1 MENSLC
7 PQRPTSSLTL
17 SLFQSSDFSSQEST
31 QCILLLPTADTMVY
45 ALLIHQ
51 PRLHTKA
58 SLNTCFTSL
67 IQSPLALSLLVL
79 CPAADLSKKQLNS
92 STLLYFLKVSHE
104 FILIGNI
111 SYDILWKLVF
121 NILKEII
128 VTSMYPWKLH
138 KNARVHNFCKIA
150 QRRMLGAITA
160 VSYVWCMLI
169 LH

>member
-128 VTSMYPWKLH
+128 VTSMYP
-138 KNARVHNFCKIA
+138 
-150 QRRMLGAITA
+150 
-160 VSYVWCMLI
+160 
-169 LH
+169 